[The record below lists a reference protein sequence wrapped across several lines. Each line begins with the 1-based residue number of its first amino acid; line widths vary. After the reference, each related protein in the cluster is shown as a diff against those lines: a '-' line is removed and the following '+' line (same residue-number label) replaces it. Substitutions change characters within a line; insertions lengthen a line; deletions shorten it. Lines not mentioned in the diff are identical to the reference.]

1 MRAASIS
8 KPSTLPES
16 CISEGTRSTNGKSL
30 LYALGGYALWGF
42 VPLYFHALAAV
53 SPWVVLS
60 HRVIWSS
67 VFLGLMITVSRGW
80 LGVRNLIGERK
91 TLLALCASAILVAL
105 NWVIFIYAV
114 STRQILQ
121 ASMGYFINPLL
132 TVALGMIFLR
142 ERLGAWQLLAVGL
155 AVAAVLNLSLFGAGV
170 PWLAISLALSFGF
183 YGLVRKKIDVPS
195 LHGLFVETLLL
206 LPLASGTLLFLP
218 GLPNPA
224 IPGKFLLLFGSG
236 LVTAAPLLLF
246 GVAIRR
252 LPLSTIAF
260 LQYLAPTL
268 QFLVGLC
275 VYHEPLS
282 RSRLISFA
290 ACWIAIA
297 IYLGDLFVRRRRLA
311 GSDFH

>member
-1 MRAASIS
+1 MPEAPFPPAAAAAADL
-8 KPSTLPES
+8 STAKNS
-16 CISEGTRSTNGKSL
+16 ASGKDL
-30 LYALGGYALWGF
+30 CYALGGYALWGF
-42 VPLYFHALAAV
+42 VPLYFHALATV

-67 VFLGLMITVSRGW
+67 VFLAVIITFSNGW
-80 LGVRNLIGERK
+80 AGVRSLMLERK
-91 TLLALCASAILVAL
+91 TLLSLGGSAILVAL

-132 TVALGMIFLR
+132 SVALGMIFLR
-142 ERLGAWQLLAVGL
+142 ERLGAWQLTAVALA
-155 AVAAVLNLSLFGAGV
+155 AAAVLNLSLSGSGI
-170 PWLAISLALSFGF
+170 PWIAVSLALSFGF

-206 LPLASGTLLFLP
+206 LPLAGAALLFLTD
-218 GLPNPA
+218 LPNPA
-224 IPGKFLLLFGSG
+224 FPGKLPLLAGSG
-236 LVTAAPLLLF
+236 LITAVPLLLF

-268 QFLVGLC
+268 QFLVGLGIF
-275 VYHEPLS
+275 HEPLS
-282 RSRLISFA
+282 RSRLISFG

-297 IYLGDLFVRRRRLA
+297 VYLVDLFRRRR
-311 GSDFH
+311 